1 MKQAHLA
8 YIYKLSV
15 VTTDEDNDV
24 IAPELLAGI
33 SHSQKQLTSTN
44 IGVLATALWLNLA
57 IGDDVLSVYGLILF
71 DESQMPKHL

>member
-1 MKQAHLA
+1 MKKSHLA

-33 SHSQKQLTSTN
+33 SHSQK
-44 IGVLATALWLNLA
+44 
-57 IGDDVLSVYGLILF
+57 
-71 DESQMPKHL
+71 